1 MLLSYVYVA
10 ESPPFL
16 ERAAHSVYRMFSL
29 QDSGSDC
36 NSHCLSFNM
45 RFEPHTECFE
55 PHWKLTMGLVYCK
68 TALSIQL

>member
-1 MLLSYVYVA
+1 MLFSYVYVA

-45 RFEPHTECFE
+45 RFEPHTE
-55 PHWKLTMGLVYCK
+55 HWLLTVGLVYCK
-68 TALSIQL
+68 TAYSIQL